1 MTSLAQGHTWLVRIK
16 THACFLQGS
25 YLPSLLPTI
34 SQGPELGEEG
44 AVEGRPCRPP
54 PLVKFIQP
62 PHRLSVSSGL
72 GDGGPMVGN
81 EASRH
86 HGREGGGSSPV
97 FLMAELPHCLG

>member
-1 MTSLAQGHTWLVRIK
+1 MKSLAQGHTRLIRIK

-34 SQGPELGEEG
+34 SQGPELGEGG
-44 AVEGRPCRPP
+44 AVERRPCR
-54 PLVKFIQP
+54 P

-97 FLMAELPHCLG
+97 FLMAELPCCLG